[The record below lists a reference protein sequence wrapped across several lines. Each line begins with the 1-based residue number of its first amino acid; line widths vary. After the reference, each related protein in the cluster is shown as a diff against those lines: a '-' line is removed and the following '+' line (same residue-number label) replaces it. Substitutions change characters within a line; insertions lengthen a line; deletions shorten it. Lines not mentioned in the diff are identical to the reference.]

1 MVELNKLIHLCDFYC
16 DCACLFLRKVEQI
29 RIFISV
35 LWLCFNSLFDHL
47 MKARGAERDELH
59 SFIQASLFLDNICFF
74 LLTFLAFLLL
84 QFSPFLE
91 NMSPFF
97 SWLKSLFLLNNLQND
112 LFLVHLSCRLKMGK
126 HPLQTSW
133 GLCWCIIRTD

>member
-1 MVELNKLIHLCDFYC
+1 MNKLIHFCDFLLRLWLFIFEKSWTNQDIHLC
-16 DCACLFLRKVEQI
+16 DCASTLSLIIWWKQEARKGMNCTVSFKLFYFKA
-29 RIFISV
+29 IFV
-35 LWLCFNSLFDHL
+35 
-47 MKARGAERDELH
+47 
-59 SFIQASLFLDNICFF
+59 FF

-91 NMSPFF
+91 NMSPFL
-97 SWLKSLFLLNNLQND
+97 SWLKSLFLLNYLQND

>member
-1 MVELNKLIHLCDFYC
+1 MNKLIHFCDFLLRLWLFIFEKSWTNQDIHLC
-16 DCACLFLRKVEQI
+16 DCASTLSLWSFDESKRRGKGWIAQFHSSFSILRQFL
-29 RIFISV
+29 
-35 LWLCFNSLFDHL
+35 
-47 MKARGAERDELH
+47 
-59 SFIQASLFLDNICFF
+59 FF
-74 LLTFLAFLLL
+74 LLFFLAFLLL

-133 GLCWCIIRTD
+133 GLCWL